1 MISND
6 PNRPEESRH
15 EGKRTAEK
23 AQEAA
28 EVGAG
33 RLKEHMHS
41 MGEDVKQRGRTVLER
56 QKHNLAETLHHV
68 CEALRAASG
77 KLKEENNEGVAEYT
91 EALSERLDEAAD
103 YVDEVPVE
111 DMLSNIE
118 RFARRQPHIFLGG
131 MFLVGMAAARFLK
144 AANPSDESGKSG
156 DFESSSSPSRIDNP
170 SRGSSSQYGQP
181 SNPQRGVPTVVSP
194 GTAATSSSSK
204 PSQGSMPRSSEGI
217 AGQAS
222 GTSAKASEYQ
232 RSGESDAGDE
242 PGRQPGQS
250 HPQSRESTSGQHK
263 QREVDQ

>member
-23 AQEAA
+23 PEQAA

-41 MGEDVKQRGRTVLER
+41 MGEDVKQRGRNVLER
-56 QKHNLAETLHHV
+56 QKHNLAQTLHHV

-103 YVDEVPVE
+103 YVDDVPVE

-144 AANPSDESGKSG
+144 AANPSDESDKSG
-156 DFESSSSPSRIDNP
+156 DFASFGSSSGTSHSENP
-170 SRGSSSQYGQP
+170 MRGSSPQYDRP
-181 SNPQRGVPTVVSP
+181 SNPQRGVPTVVPP
-194 GTAATSSSSK
+194 GTAATSSSK
-204 PSQGSMPRSSEGI
+204 PSQGSMPSSSEGV
-217 AGQAS
+217 AGQAGGTAARGSEHQPS
-222 GTSAKASEYQ
+222 GK
-232 RSGESDAGDE
+232 SDAGDE
-242 PGRQPGQS
+242 PGRQS
-250 HPQSRESTSGQHK
+250 RPQSSPSGQHK